1 MKPILTIMTALFLF
15 LPAACERPSVRD
27 EVRALQNLQ
36 IENGIIRQRTVYPYH
51 FLPDT
56 AALNQLGTYDLQIL
70 AQYFERHS
78 GKLNVL
84 RGHAG
89 NALYEARVGS
99 AMQQLAGLGV
109 QTDRLQVVDEFS
121 AGDGMLSAR
130 VIIVL
135 DIQKPQPPSMGGRDV
150 SFTLPSA
157 EADVPAMK

>member
-1 MKPILTIMTALFLF
+1 MKPVLPIMIALLLILQ
-15 LPAACERPSVRD
+15 AACDRPPVRP

-135 DIQKPQPPSMGGRDV
+135 DIQKPQPPSMGGREV